1 MDIDQRLKPGDRRG
15 LRRRTLAG
23 SCAFVLATACVMPA
37 SSAEP
42 DDPGATRLDTPHSW
56 EVINI
61 GNGFYQIRL
70 RGTDDVETKCLTGVP
85 KQAAVVLLDCN
96 PHPGAPSTVRQWS
109 FHRLTAGG
117 YQVVSRW
124 ADFYGYP
131 ACLAATD
138 KSLALIPCT
147 PGVSGAQ
154 PPQDIAKLYADPTE
168 PLTE

>member
-1 MDIDQRLKPGDRRG
+1 MDVDQRWGPQGRG
-15 LRRRTLAG
+15 GHRRRVFAG
-23 SCAFVLATACVMPA
+23 LWALVLATACVTQA
-37 SSAEP
+37 LRTEADDSA
-42 DDPGATRLDTPHSW
+42 ATPLDALHSC

-70 RGTDDVETKCLTGVP
+70 KRTDDLETKCLTGVP

-109 FHRLTAGG
+109 FNRLTGGG

-131 ACLAATD
+131 ACLATTD

-147 PGVSGAQ
+147 LGVSDAQ
-154 PPQDIAKLYADPTE
+154 PQDIAKLYADPTE

>member
-1 MDIDQRLKPGDRRG
+1 MDIDQRPKPRDRRC
-15 LRRRTLAG
+15 LRLRTLAG
-23 SCAFVLATACVMPA
+23 SSAFVLATAACVMQA

-42 DDPGATRLDTPHSW
+42 DDPAATLLDAPRSW

-70 RGTDDVETKCLTGVP
+70 QRTDDVGIKCLTGVP
-85 KQAAVVLLDCN
+85 GQAAVLLLNCD

-147 PGVSGAQ
+147 PGVSGA

>member
-1 MDIDQRLKPGDRRG
+1 MDTDQSLEIRSREGH
-15 LRRRTLAG
+15 RRRVFAG
-23 SCAFVLATACVMPA
+23 LWALVLATACVTQVLRTEA
-37 SSAEP
+37 DDSAVTP
-42 DDPGATRLDTPHSW
+42 LDAPHSW

-70 RGTDDVETKCLTGVP
+70 KRADDVETKCLTGVP

-96 PHPGAPSTVRQWS
+96 THPGAPSTARQWS
-109 FHRLTAGG
+109 FNRLTAGG